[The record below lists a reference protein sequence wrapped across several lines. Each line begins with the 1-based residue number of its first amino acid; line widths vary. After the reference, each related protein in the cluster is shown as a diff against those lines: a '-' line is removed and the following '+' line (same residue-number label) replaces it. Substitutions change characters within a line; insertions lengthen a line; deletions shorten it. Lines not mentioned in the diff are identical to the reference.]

1 MNEQL
6 EALKKQFTQADGTVD
21 LVAFQAALRQSPE
34 MQAYYE
40 KEIAKAKQGQRAAL
54 SSDLLDLGL
63 NVGYML
69 FSRNQIQDAQQRAAQ
84 LAQPGIPVA
93 PGLSPELSQAIYNAQ
108 RGVDLAPALNPARQ
122 GIEDAYTGAL
132 NQAQAASGGQA
143 GAYQAMSQLAN
154 IERMKAQLGLAP
166 IAQQVTM
173 QNQGML
179 NDLLGQ
185 RVDERQRQYMN
196 QFYGTQLAM
205 DQYNKNREGL
215 SDQLTAGRT
224 NMLDSMG
231 RITGSLQNLTPYY
244 QGFGGK
250 RESFKDWMDRNL
262 SMYDEDTANYMR
274 ERINENA
281 SNWSPPQGISVN
293 PYDSYSGSF
302 APDEFNLTRNRR
314 FGNA

>member
-21 LVAFQAALRQSPE
+21 LAAFQATLRQSPE

-40 KEIAKAKQGQRAAL
+40 REIAKAKQGQRAAL
-54 SSDLLDLGL
+54 SSELLDLGL

-69 FSRNQIQDAQQRAAQ
+69 FSRNQVQDAQQKAAQ

-108 RGVDLAPALNPARQ
+108 RGVDLAPTLNPARQ

-132 NQAQAASGGQA
+132 NQAQVASGGQA

-166 IAQQVTM
+166 IAQQVTL
-173 QNQGML
+173 QNQDIL
-179 NDLLGQ
+179 NDLIAA
-185 RVDERQRQYMN
+185 RADERQRQYMN
-196 QFYGTQLAM
+196 QYYGTQLAM

-224 NMLDSMG
+224 NMLDSVG
-231 RITGSLQNLTPYY
+231 RITGNLQNLSPYY

-250 RESFKDWMDRNL
+250 KESFKDWMDRNM
-262 SMYDEDTANYMR
+262 SMYDEDTANYMGR
-274 ERINENA
+274 VVNENA
-281 SNWSPPQGISVN
+281 ANWSAPQGISAD
-293 PYDSYSGSF
+293 PRESYGGSF

-314 FGNA
+314 FGNV